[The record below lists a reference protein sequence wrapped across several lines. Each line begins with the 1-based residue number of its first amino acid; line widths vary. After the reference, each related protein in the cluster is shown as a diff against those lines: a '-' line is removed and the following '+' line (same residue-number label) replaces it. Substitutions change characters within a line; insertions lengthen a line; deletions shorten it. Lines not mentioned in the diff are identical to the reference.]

1 MQGHSHSL
9 VYLPFIT
16 FVFCLHLLLHPLNT
30 LCPWVGFPSLLSCY
44 LFSVAEFCIS
54 LTLSLPLSLSLPFL
68 QLGFPLWELISSCN
82 KSVTLRLLYLGKEER
97 RALTR
102 KSYIYYKGKR
112 YFPLLYFFW
121 SKKPRSKRHKQ
132 VTLCSCFLL
141 PFYVLKI
148 LFCSWFLTK
157 QKARVMILDS
167 WGLQALI

>member
-30 LCPWVGFPSLLSCY
+30 LCPWVGFPSILLSFFCCWI
-44 LFSVAEFCIS
+44 LHFSYSFPPS
-54 LTLSLPLSLSLPFL
+54 LSLSFL

-82 KSVTLRLLYLGKEER
+82 KSVRLRLLYLGKEER
-97 RALTR
+97 RTLAR

-157 QKARVMILDS
+157 QKASVMILDS
-167 WGLQALI
+167 WGLHALI